1 MNKVIKIQEPNII
14 TTNEPLAI
22 RRTPISISNI
32 QKSKIP
38 RFSRKKFESMKI
50 NDENETSANR
60 KGNDKPNELGNISR
74 KASQQTTT
82 PKFTLSEQDRNN
94 WDQSQIKG

>member
-1 MNKVIKIQEPNII
+1 
-14 TTNEPLAI
+14 
-22 RRTPISISNI
+22 
-32 QKSKIP
+32 
-38 RFSRKKFESMKI
+38 MKI